1 MKKLLF
7 SFAIASLIVGCA
19 SNPEGVEA
27 ETKSAQEVS
36 AAEGIAYQV
45 DVAGSKIEW
54 TGAKVSGK
62 HNGTI
67 NLSEGTVYLK
77 DNQLSGGSFVVDMNS
92 IVDLDITDP
101 EYNGKLVGHLKSDD
115 FFAVDKYPTAKFE
128 ITGVTPAEEGKLN
141 ISGNLTLRD
150 TTNNISFVAD
160 VVESSESRFEAKA
173 DFNINRKKWNVL
185 YNGIADDL
193 IADEI
198 NFKVH
203 LVANKQ

>member
-115 FFAVDKYPTAKFE
+115 FFAVD
-128 ITGVTPAEEGKLN
+128 
-141 ISGNLTLRD
+141 
-150 TTNNISFVAD
+150 
-160 VVESSESRFEAKA
+160 
-173 DFNINRKKWNVL
+173 
-185 YNGIADDL
+185 
-193 IADEI
+193 
-198 NFKVH
+198 
-203 LVANKQ
+203 